1 MRCRAFLPIQEL
13 LEVDH
18 EVDTVERGLVCSS
31 RFFRGA
37 MVFGTMTLVAAT
49 IWSVRGNDA
58 KAAHGDFG
66 LFWLDSFGR
75 IYSEEKYFFGK
86 VATLFCFF
94 LVGDDIQL
102 HIHIGNLPDLF
113 QVSA

>member
-1 MRCRAFLPIQEL
+1 M
-13 LEVDH
+13 EVDH

-86 VATLFCFF
+86 VATLS
-94 LVGDDIQL
+94 DDIQL